1 MCLPQPLLLDLSTTT
16 PVSFWLINV
25 YLENGTFL
33 YNVTVMDPNVT
44 VVTLMGLNSGSIYL
58 VEIAGSNTR
67 GIGNFSHIV
76 SQTTLEGI
84 HINIKC
90 IIF

>member
-1 MCLPQPLLLDLSTTT
+1 M
-16 PVSFWLINV
+16 

-67 GIGNFSHIV
+67 GIGNFSRMV
-76 SQTTLEGI
+76 SQVTFEGT
-84 HINIKC
+84 HIIIKC
-90 IIF
+90 IILKS